1 MKKLGHH
8 LAKAHINYNKII
20 PKKLSNAYNKYLPS
34 KILEREAL
42 KIHEKYSKLPSGQ
55 RKKINRRLKLT
66 GKVGVGLAG
75 AVASMYA
82 GQIAGV
88 TTRLAGDQ
96 IASNIEN
103 TLSKNS
109 RKARDARRT

>member
-1 MKKLGHH
+1 MKN
-8 LAKAHINYNKII
+8 I
-20 PKKLSNAYNKYLPS
+20 
-34 KILEREAL
+34 E
-42 KIHEKYSKLPSGQ
+42 LPSGQ
-55 RKKINRRLKLT
+55 RKKINKGLKLT

-75 AVASMYA
+75 AAASLYA
-82 GQIAGV
+82 GPIGGV

-109 RKARDARRT
+109 KKAREARRT

>member
-1 MKKLGHH
+1 M
-8 LAKAHINYNKII
+8 
-20 PKKLSNAYNKYLPS
+20 
-34 KILEREAL
+34 
-42 KIHEKYSKLPSGQ
+42 
-55 RKKINRRLKLT
+55 T

-75 AVASMYA
+75 AVASLYA
-82 GQIAGV
+82 GPIAGV

-109 RKARDARRT
+109 RKARDEKRVKFQKKQEMQEEHN